1 MATLTITTTGAEDT
15 RISAA
20 FGADLGVGV
29 NANLAQV
36 KAAVVAFIRNKTLA
50 YEQQQAA
57 AAAIAGVTQIG
68 PT

>member
-1 MATLTITTTGAEDT
+1 MATLTINTTGAEDT

-29 NANLAQV
+29 NANLAQA

-50 YEQQQAA
+50 STAEIAQATA
-57 AAAIAGVTQIG
+57 YMDSKQC
-68 PT
+68 

>member
-1 MATLTITTTGAEDT
+1 MATLTINTTGAEDT

-29 NANLAQV
+29 NATLPQV
-36 KAAVVAFIRNKTLA
+36 KAAVVAFIRNKT
-50 YEQQQAA
+50 QQQAA